1 MLQRRGGYLQ
11 TRTATASQA
20 VGHPD
25 LARRPFFL
33 LVKPTTTARLSTR
46 PRRRDRPLSRTSR
59 CPRRPPPNPSP
70 LSRTVERAAVRWD
83 ASPGDS
89 RPQQKKKKEENN
101 GGKGWP
107 DLGVRVG
114 RPQSVRIS
122 FEPIRL
128 ENRASVGPC
137 ARARA
142 LSTRTRQTPPPPP
155 STNKKGVAARG
166 NPLPPP
172 PHTSPRTN
180 PHRTGPTCRRP
191 FGLTDPPRGGCEWND
206 RKATSPVGKS
216 RMEVNP
222 NVGGG
227 PARSGRRAAQHAAMA
242 PHHGSSSFYPDARTR
257 ATMRSL
263 PSFLPSFLPFGTT
276 EGDGRAR
283 RFEDRR
289 RQHVRSSVRYLIF
302 SPYPLLAVTP
312 VSLTAPHLS
321 SPLPPITGH
330 VDAED
335 ELV

>member
-46 PRRRDRPLSRTSR
+46 PRRRDRPLSRTS
-59 CPRRPPPNPSP
+59 PP
-70 LSRTVERAAVRWD
+70 LSRTVGRAASDGSESKRWGG
-83 ASPGDS
+83 PREK
-89 RPQQKKKKEENN
+89 RPPRRSTCGN
-101 GGKGWP
+101 GP
-107 DLGVRVG
+107 PPRLLLLLPG
-114 RPQSVRIS
+114 RPY
-122 FEPIRL
+122 
-128 ENRASVGPC
+128 ASNY
-137 ARARA
+137 A
-142 LSTRTRQTPPPPP
+142 
-155 STNKKGVAARG
+155 VA
-166 NPLPPP
+166 
-172 PHTSPRTN
+172 
-180 PHRTGPTCRRP
+180 
-191 FGLTDPPRGGCEWND
+191 
-206 RKATSPVGKS
+206 
-216 RMEVNP
+216 
-222 NVGGG
+222 
-227 PARSGRRAAQHAAMA
+227 
-242 PHHGSSSFYPDARTR
+242 
-257 ATMRSL
+257 
-263 PSFLPSFLPFGTT
+263 SFLPFGTT